1 MACAREANE
10 FPAKAFA
17 ISMVFF
23 IVNCGLKVG
32 NSFLYIFSRF
42 LSFTEILHTFDFLCL
57 RFFYS
62 LTDLFLCASETKK
75 KQQQQGGFLFFQT
88 TRKHLWNVVNT
99 NWLPRRKLHLSQ
111 EKSVRRKTL
120 DIQDQNAVND
130 SVKSQYNFNNSMCSV
145 HQAVKKYLHLTIS
158 LFTHQ
163 CITIALHNISCR
175 MFLRILLRKGI
186 FLH

>member
-17 ISMVFF
+17 ISMVLF

-75 KQQQQGGFLFFQT
+75 NNNNKEGFYFFRRQG
-88 TRKHLWNVVNT
+88 
-99 NWLPRRKLHLSQ
+99 
-111 EKSVRRKTL
+111 
-120 DIQDQNAVND
+120 
-130 SVKSQYNFNNSMCSV
+130 
-145 HQAVKKYLHLTIS
+145 
-158 LFTHQ
+158 
-163 CITIALHNISCR
+163 NIYETW
-175 MFLRILLRKGI
+175 
-186 FLH
+186 